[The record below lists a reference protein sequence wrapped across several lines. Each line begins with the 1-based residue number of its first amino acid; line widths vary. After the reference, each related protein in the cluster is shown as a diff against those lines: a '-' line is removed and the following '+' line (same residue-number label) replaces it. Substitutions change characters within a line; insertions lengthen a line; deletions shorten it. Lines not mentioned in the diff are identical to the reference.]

1 MYQVIMWRIQK
12 WLGGGTLWLIESVG
26 SLYIISVNYVPT
38 GGSSYIELPEE
49 LQNSKKGLI
58 NIKNLKDKESF
69 QWFLIRHLNPMHKNL
84 S

>member
-12 WLGGGTLWLIESVG
+12 WLGGGTLWLIESVA
-26 SLYIISVNYVPT
+26 SLYIISANYVPT

-58 NIKNLKDKESF
+58 NIKNLKDKECF